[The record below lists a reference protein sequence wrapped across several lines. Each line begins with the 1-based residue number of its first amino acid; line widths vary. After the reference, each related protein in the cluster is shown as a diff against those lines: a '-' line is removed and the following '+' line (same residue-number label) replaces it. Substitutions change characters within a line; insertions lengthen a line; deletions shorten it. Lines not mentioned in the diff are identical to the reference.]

1 MLKFSDEEL
10 EIDIVNKL
18 SLEHRIKI
26 LCSKA
31 TEKLN
36 RSKRMVNFM
45 VKEMFLFQSII
56 ILLFWMF

>member
-1 MLKFSDEEL
+1 MLKFCDEEL

-18 SLEHRIKI
+18 SFEHRIKI

-31 TEKLN
+31 TKKLN

-45 VKEMFLFQSII
+45 GYG
-56 ILLFWMF
+56 

>member
-18 SLEHRIKI
+18 SFEHCIKI

-31 TEKLN
+31 TKKLN
-36 RSKRMVNFM
+36 QSKRMVNFM
-45 VKEMFLFQSII
+45 DYG
-56 ILLFWMF
+56 